1 MRTQGLLSLGKVIRA
16 LTTNIKSPLHATHI
30 PYRESK
36 LTRYLQD
43 SLGGNS
49 RTLMLACISPAWTN
63 LHETLSTLQYA
74 SKAAHIQNKL
84 VANVATGFEI
94 EIGDEEVDGDQAEGI
109 VSLLKNQLSEMHEE
123 MSSLR
128 RKAKPSES
136 RDVSP
141 NPLRTV
147 SKMGWKG
154 EGPSAS
160 STKLSQ
166 KRLEPSQK
174 LPVDGAALSQSLT
187 DVLVDRSKDEL
198 IAALRKE
205 LEDLREDLKRDE
217 EIFGEK
223 VKELKTC
230 RKELRACQVEN
241 GELQEKLAK
250 YLNQEGRMTPASIS
264 TREDS
269 KIPSKTRSFIG
280 THRNGALNNAI
291 SECGESPSAS
301 ILSSAYS
308 FSLVSTIAYFY
319 EYPLLNLSEPNI
331 SKLMEDL
338 ETVSKEKDKIEEERL
353 KAETKFE
360 ESRKAALEE
369 KKNFSA
375 VQREA
380 ASRLE
385 ALQAG
390 MEAKQ
395 KVIADLTKAQTEA
408 ARLAGES
415 TSLRQLHCTALHFR
429 S

>member
-1 MRTQGLLSLGKVIRA
+1 VIRA

-128 RKAKPSES
+128 RRAKPSES

-154 EGPSAS
+154 EPPSAS

-269 KIPSKTRSFIG
+269 KIPSKSRSFIG

-291 SECGESPSAS
+291 SESGE
-301 ILSSAYS
+301 
-308 FSLVSTIAYFY
+308 
-319 EYPLLNLSEPNI
+319 
-331 SKLMEDL
+331 
-338 ETVSKEKDKIEEERL
+338 
-353 KAETKFE
+353 
-360 ESRKAALEE
+360 
-369 KKNFSA
+369 
-375 VQREA
+375 
-380 ASRLE
+380 
-385 ALQAG
+385 
-390 MEAKQ
+390 
-395 KVIADLTKAQTEA
+395 
-408 ARLAGES
+408 
-415 TSLRQLHCTALHFR
+415 
-429 S
+429 